1 MSTTTALAITV
12 VAAIAYI
19 AASVY
24 AAHRQAKW
32 MAEME
37 EKLKTGERL

>member
-1 MSTTTALAITV
+1 MSTTAALGITV

-19 AASVY
+19 AASVW
-24 AAHRQAKW
+24 AARRQTKW

-37 EKLKTGERL
+37 DKFNKGEL